1 MDKNLIADLRG
12 LEALLEQVKTEA
24 SSFLNRLDELPPAV
38 KATPRDALSLPEQGL
53 GAEPSLRLFMERYGQ
68 ELGGSTGPRYFGFVQ
83 GGTTPAA
90 LAGDWM
96 VSTFDL
102 NSSHPG
108 SSAAPQVEQE
118 TLEMLRQLLALPE
131 TFSGGFVSGAT
142 MSNFVGLACGRQ
154 WVARQLGVDVA
165 EKGLYALGP
174 IPTLSATPHS
184 STLKALSMLGMG
196 RGCVVRVRAW
206 PGREAMDVEALRVQL
221 DALGGKPCIVVASAG
236 TVNTGD
242 YDDLEAIG
250 RLKERHPFWLHVD
263 GAFGGLAACS
273 PELAHL
279 TRGMELADSVTVDA
293 HKWLNVPYDSALQF
307 TRHPELLLEIFRNNA
322 PYLDVRQGPA
332 PFADQGPENSR
343 RFRAL
348 PAWLTL
354 MAYGRSG
361 YRDIIERNCRL
372 ARMLGERIAGS
383 TAFEL
388 LAPVRLNIVCFTL
401 RQQGG
406 ATQED
411 IRAFLD
417 RLRDD
422 GRLFL
427 SPTVL
432 NGVPGMRAALSNW
445 RTTERDIEIAWAAL
459 LEMASQGRPAPV
471 R

>member
-1 MDKNLIADLRG
+1 MDENLKADLHG
-12 LEALLEQVKTEA
+12 LEALLERAKNEA
-24 SSFLNRLDELPPAV
+24 HAFLNRLDELPPAV
-38 KATPRDALSLPEQGL
+38 NATPKEALSLPEQGL
-53 GAEPSLRLFMERYGQ
+53 GAEPSLRLFMDRYGQ
-68 ELGGSTGPRYFGFVQ
+68 ELGGSAGPRYLGFVT

-90 LAGDWM
+90 LVGDWM
-96 VSTFDL
+96 ASAFDL
-102 NSSHPG
+102 NASHPG
-108 SSAAPQVEQE
+108 SSAAPLVEQE
-118 TLEMLRQLLALPE
+118 ALEMLRQLLALPK
-131 TFSGGFVSGAT
+131 TFSGSFVSGAT
-142 MSNFVGLACGRQ
+142 MSNFVGLACARQ
-154 WVARQLGVDVA
+154 WVARKLGVDVA
-165 EKGLYALGP
+165 EQGLYALGP

-196 RGCVVRVRAW
+196 RGSLVRVPSQ
-206 PGREAMDVEALRVQL
+206 PGREAMDVDALRAQL
-221 DALGGKPCIVVASAG
+221 ESLGGKPCIVVASAG

-250 RLKERHPFWLHVD
+250 KLKERHPFWLHVD
-263 GAFGGLAACS
+263 GAFGGLVACS

-279 TRGMELADSVTVDA
+279 TRGMELSDSVTVDA
-293 HKWLNVPYDSALQF
+293 HKWLNVPYDSALQL
-307 TRHPELLLEIFRNNA
+307 TRHPELLLEVFRNHA

-361 YRDIIERNCRL
+361 YRDILERDCRL
-372 ARMLGERIAGS
+372 ARMLGERIEGS
-383 TAFEL
+383 TAFER

-401 RQQGG
+401 RQEGG
-406 ATQED
+406 ATQAD

-422 GRLFL
+422 GRVFV

-432 NGVPGMRAALSNW
+432 HGVPGMRAALSNW
-445 RTTERDIEIAWAAL
+445 RTTERDIEIAWSAM
-459 LEMASQGRPAPV
+459 LEVATRAAPV
-471 R
+471 G